1 METLD
6 DAVHQGELL
15 QLARAFLDVAGPTS
29 FTRMVSILVGEM
41 DADRP
46 AVGDALRGL
55 IRDGLLD
62 YDAYRRTVATPELV
76 TVQVE
81 LTCPHVKRYQVRRN
95 QIPEP
100 GDEHS
105 CFSSCDQVPTYRGV
119 NPNVPRVL
127 AVTVLDE
134 ES

>member
-6 DAVHQGELL
+6 DPVHRGELL
-15 QLARAFLDVAGPTS
+15 QLARAFLDAAGPTP
-29 FTRMVSILVGEM
+29 FTRVVSILAGEL
-41 DADRP
+41 DDDRQ
-46 AVGDALRGL
+46 AVIDALREL
-55 IRDGLLD
+55 IDDGWID
-62 YDAYRRTVATPELV
+62 YDAYQHTVATPELV

-95 QIPEP
+95 QIPEV

-119 NPNVPRVL
+119 NPNVPRVV
-127 AVTVLDE
+127 AVTVLDGQD
-134 ES
+134 